1 LQYWNKEIETM
12 DREKL
17 EKFQLKYL
25 KNTIK
30 HAYYNSLFYRDSFS
44 EAGVSPEDINSL
56 KDLQKLPFIAKDNI
70 RKDQEAFPPL
80 GQMTSVPE
88 KEVVYISVSS
98 GSTGMPTAS
107 PFTAQDFE
115 EWIDY
120 EARQFYSS
128 GMRSTDKYCHALN
141 MSLFVGGPCVLGAQ
155 KIGALSIHTGTIPSE
170 RLLRII
176 TQFKPTIIWTTPSYA
191 WYLGETA
198 KKQGIDVA
206 HDTSIKK
213 IFVAG
218 EPGGSIKE
226 TRNVIEKLWG
236 ADVYD
241 YYGISDIFG
250 SCAGECEE
258 KTGLHFAEDHMIVE
272 VLDLKTGEPVGE
284 GEKGEMVLTTIRKI
298 ARPLIRFRTG
308 DIVSY
313 ELDKCPCGRTH
324 LRLKGVS
331 GRTDDMLIIKGV
343 NVLPSSIEAIVRSN
357 TKLSGEYRLVVE
369 RIERL
374 DALTVEVERTDNYKG
389 DIKILEGEVQRDIK
403 AVLGITPKVKVYD
416 DGTLPRE
423 THKAKRIVDKRKN
436 VWK

>member
-1 LQYWNKEIETM
+1 MQYWNKEIETM

>member
-1 LQYWNKEIETM
+1 MHYWNKEIETM
-12 DREKL
+12 KRQDL
-17 EKFQLKYL
+17 ENYQLKHL
-25 KNTIK
+25 KNILK
-30 HAYYNSLFYRDSFS
+30 HAYYNSLFYRDTFNS
-44 EAGVSPEDINSL
+44 AGVSPDDINSL
-56 KDLQKLPFIAKDNI
+56 DDLQKLPLMIKDDI

-80 GQMTSVPE
+80 GQITSVPQ
-88 KEVVYISVSS
+88 KEIVYISVSS
-98 GSTGMPTAS
+98 GSTGLPTAS

-115 EWIDY
+115 DWIDY

-128 GMRSTDKYCHALN
+128 GMGPKDRYCHALN

-155 KIGALSIHTGTIPSE
+155 RIGALSIHAGTLPSE
-170 RLLRII
+170 RLLKII
-176 TQFKPTIIWTTPSYA
+176 TQFQPTIIWTTPSYA

-198 KKQGIDVA
+198 KKQDIDVA
-206 HDTSIKK
+206 QDTSIKK

-226 TRNVIEKLWG
+226 TKKSIENLWD

-258 KTGLHFAEDHMIVE
+258 KAGLHFAEDHMIVE
-272 VLDLKTGEPVGE
+272 VLDLKTREPVDE
-284 GEKGEMVLTTIRKI
+284 GEKGEMVLTTIRKM

-313 ELDKCPCGRTH
+313 EVDKCACGRTH
-324 LRLKGVS
+324 LRLKGIS

-343 NVLPSSIEAIVRSN
+343 NVLPSSVEAVVRAN
-357 TKLSGEYRLVVE
+357 PKLTGEYRLVVD
-369 RIERL
+369 RIEHL
-374 DALTVEVERTDNYKG
+374 DVLTVEVEKTAGYKG
-389 DIKILEGEVQRDIK
+389 DLKVLEGIIQRDIK
-403 AVLGITPKVKVYD
+403 AVLGITPKVAVYE

>member
-1 LQYWNKEIETM
+1 M

>member
-1 LQYWNKEIETM
+1 LQFWDKDIETM
-12 DREKL
+12 KRDEL

-25 KNTIK
+25 KNTLR
-30 HAYYNSLFYRDSFS
+30 HAYYNSLFYRNSFNDV
-44 EAGVSPEDINSL
+44 GVSPEDVDSL
-56 KDLQKLPFIAKDNI
+56 EDLQKLPFMIKDDI
-70 RKDQEAFPPL
+70 RKDQEAFPPF
-80 GQMTSVPE
+80 GQITSVPE
-88 KEVVYISVSS
+88 NEVVYISVSS

-107 PFTAQDFE
+107 PFTDKDFD

-120 EARQFYSS
+120 EARQFFSS
-128 GMRSTDKYCHALN
+128 GMRKTDRYCHALN

-155 KIGALSIHTGTIPSE
+155 KIGALSIHAGTIPSE
-170 RLLRII
+170 RLLKII

-226 TRNVIEKLWG
+226 TKKGIEELWD

-272 VLDLKTGEPVGE
+272 VLDLKTREPVGE
-284 GEKGEMVLTTIRKI
+284 NEKGEMVLTTIRKQ

-324 LRLKGVS
+324 LRLKGIS

-343 NVLPSSIEAIVRSN
+343 NVLPSSVEAVVRAN

-369 RIERL
+369 RVERL
-374 DALTVEVERTDNYKG
+374 DVLTVEVERIQSYRG
-389 DIKILEGEVQRDIK
+389 DVKILEMNVQRDLK
-403 AVLGITPKVKVYD
+403 AVLGITPNVTVYD

>member
-1 LQYWNKEIETM
+1 MQYWNKEIETM

-272 VLDLKTGEPVGE
+272 VLDLKTG
-284 GEKGEMVLTTIRKI
+284 
-298 ARPLIRFRTG
+298 
-308 DIVSY
+308 
-313 ELDKCPCGRTH
+313 
-324 LRLKGVS
+324 
-331 GRTDDMLIIKGV
+331 
-343 NVLPSSIEAIVRSN
+343 
-357 TKLSGEYRLVVE
+357 
-369 RIERL
+369 
-374 DALTVEVERTDNYKG
+374 
-389 DIKILEGEVQRDIK
+389 
-403 AVLGITPKVKVYD
+403 
-416 DGTLPRE
+416 
-423 THKAKRIVDKRKN
+423 
-436 VWK
+436 